1 MLENP
6 QKEDEKM
13 KKKVIFAAVVVLVLA
28 ISLTALLVACDD
40 PKGPGST
47 GGKERQENIF
57 ALAAVSAGE
66 LIGEQTS
73 AAALAAGDEAAIAA
87 ELDEYMAMLDKLIG
101 GENPITSVVAD
112 NTDEAYAQYAVKQT
126 VTATSPDGSSETYA
140 IYYNE
145 TLQPDYDDD
154 DDPDEQ
160 EENYR
165 IEGVMVN
172 GENVFD
178 ITGFREVESERGES
192 EESLEFTA
200 ENRENGLRMKFE
212 LENESEKDES
222 GMEFGYEIYDGR
234 SLVRAFEIE
243 FERESGWMGEE
254 TEFEL
259 FTHEN
264 GVSREYEIESEV
276 RGDKEFIRITRR
288 EGRTYERYRA
298 TRNDDGSYFYEY
310 AGTGDRW

>member
-1 MLENP
+1 
-6 QKEDEKM
+6 M

-40 PKGPGST
+40 PKGPGPT
-47 GGKERQENIF
+47 DAKERQENIF

-101 GENPITSVVAD
+101 GENPITSVVAANTD
-112 NTDEAYAQYAVKQT
+112 TDEAYAQYAVKQT
-126 VTATSPDGSSETYA
+126 VTATSPDGSSETYV

-145 TLQPDYDDD
+145 RLQPNYDDD
-154 DDPDEQ
+154 DDPDEH

-172 GENVFD
+172 GENLFD

-200 ENRENGLRMKFE
+200 ENRENGLRMNFE
-212 LENESEKDES
+212 LENESERGES
-222 GMEFGYEIYDGR
+222 GMGFGYEIYDGR

-276 RGDKEFIRITRR
+276 RDDKEFIRITRR
-288 EGRTYERYRA
+288 EGRTYECYRA
-298 TRNDDGSYFYEY
+298 TRKDDGSYFYEY

>member
-1 MLENP
+1 
-6 QKEDEKM
+6 M

-73 AAALAAGDEAAIAA
+73 AAALAAALAAGDEAAIAA

-112 NTDEAYAQYAVKQT
+112 NTDTDGAYAKYAIKQT

-145 TLQPDYDDD
+145 TLQPNYDDD

-200 ENRENGLRMKFE
+200 ENRENGLRMEFE

-276 RGDKEFIRITRR
+276 RGDKEYIRITRR
-288 EGRTYERYRA
+288 EGRTNERYRA
-298 TRNDDGSYFYEY
+298 TRNADGSYSYEY